1 MATHEIHLI
10 AELQAQLDE
19 TKAQLGAVQERLE
32 EISEASWELATAL
45 EWVIEDAT
53 RAGKMRERVLA
64 RVNEAIAVF
73 EEGDESDD

>member
-1 MATHEIHLI
+1 MATHEIQMI
-10 AELQAQLDE
+10 AEMQAQLDE

-32 EISEASWELATAL
+32 EMSEACWELATAL

-64 RVNEAIAVF
+64 RVNEAIEIF

>member
-45 EWVIEDAT
+45 EWVIEDGT
-53 RAGKMRERVLA
+53 RPGKMRERVLA